1 MSPAPP
7 GANINAMNTNTK
19 NLPPN
24 CRIALKEWAAFVA
37 ALQQGGQLLL
47 LRKGGIREEGK
58 KFLPAHPSFLLFPTY
73 EHQKKDLLKP
83 PFQANVELPANGAK
97 PSTVTFTHWAK
108 LHEAIE
114 ISEENALESI
124 SPFHIWSD
132 DYAHKRLRWKP
143 RQPLWLLI
151 LRVYSLG
158 EPETVPN
165 LPAYGGC
172 KSWITLQEP
181 VPLGDLTPVM
191 SETEF
196 NNAVAQIKKA
206 LDAAAILQASSLS

>member
-1 MSPAPP
+1 
-7 GANINAMNTNTK
+7 MNTHTK
-19 NLPPN
+19 NLPSTCN
-24 CRIALKEWAAFVA
+24 VALKEWAAFVA

-58 KFLPAHPSFLLFPTY
+58 KFIPAHPSFLLFPTY
-73 EHQKKDLLKP
+73 EHQKKELLKL
-83 PFQANVELPANGAK
+83 PFQANVEPPANGAK
-97 PSTVTFTHWAK
+97 PPTVTLSHWAK

-114 ISEENALESI
+114 ISEEDALQSI

-158 EPETVPN
+158 ESQTIPN

-181 VPLGDLTPVM
+181 VPLGELTPVM
-191 SETEF
+191 PEAEF
-196 NNAVAQIKKA
+196 NDAVTRIKKT
-206 LDAAAILQASSLS
+206 LDPSTMLQATPLS

>member
-1 MSPAPP
+1 
-7 GANINAMNTNTK
+7 MNTDAGNFPSTC
-19 NLPPN
+19 NV
-24 CRIALKEWAAFVA
+24 ALKEWAAFVA

-58 KFLPAHPSFLLFPTY
+58 KFMPAHPSFLLFPTY
-73 EHQKKDLLKP
+73 EHQKKELLKP
-83 PFQANVELPANGAK
+83 PYQSNVELPANEAR
-97 PSTVTFTHWAK
+97 PPTVTFTHWAK

-114 ISEENALESI
+114 ISEENVLESI

-151 LRVYSLG
+151 LRVFSLG
-158 EPETVPN
+158 KPRTVPN

-172 KSWITLQEP
+172 KSWTSLQEP
-181 VPLGDLTPVM
+181 VALGQLTPVM
-191 SETEF
+191 PRAEF
-196 NNAVAQIKKA
+196 DNAVAQIKKA
-206 LDAAAILQASSLS
+206 LDPSTISQAVPLS

>member
-1 MSPAPP
+1 MHTDT
-7 GANINAMNTNTK
+7 G
-19 NLPPN
+19 NLPST
-24 CRIALKEWAAFVA
+24 CSVALKEWAAFVA

-58 KFLPAHPSFLLFPTY
+58 KFIPAHPSFLLFPTY

-83 PFQANVELPANGAK
+83 PFQANVELPANGAR
-97 PSTVTFTHWAK
+97 PPAVTLTHWAK

-114 ISEENALESI
+114 ISEEDALQSI

-158 EPETVPN
+158 EPQTVPN

-172 KSWITLQEP
+172 KSWITLREP
-181 VPLGDLTPVM
+181 VSLGELTPVM
-191 SETEF
+191 SEAEF
-196 NNAVAQIKKA
+196 NNAVAQIKKT
-206 LDAAAILQASSLS
+206 LDPSAVLQASPLS

>member
-1 MSPAPP
+1 MKDTT
-7 GANINAMNTNTK
+7 AMPET
-19 NLPPN
+19 
-24 CRIALKEWAAFVA
+24 CQIALKEWAAFVV

-58 KFLPAHPSFLLFPTY
+58 KFIPAHPSFLLFPTY

-97 PSTVTFTHWAK
+97 PSAVTLTHWAK

-114 ISEENALESI
+114 ISGEDALKSI

-151 LRVYSLG
+151 LRVYSLD
-158 EPETVPN
+158 EPRTIPN

-172 KSWITLQEP
+172 KSWITLREP
-181 VPLGDLTPVM
+181 LSLGSLTPVM
-191 SETEF
+191 LETEF
-196 NNAVAQIKKA
+196 NNAVAQIKKT
-206 LDAAAILQASSLS
+206 LDASTIPQAASLS

>member
-1 MSPAPP
+1 
-7 GANINAMNTNTK
+7 MNTHTK
-19 NLPPN
+19 NLPSTCN
-24 CRIALKEWAAFVA
+24 VALKEWDAFVA

-58 KFLPAHPSFLLFPTY
+58 KFIPAHPSFLLFPTY
-73 EHQKKDLLKP
+73 EHQKKELLKL

-97 PSTVTFTHWAK
+97 PPTVTLSHWAK

-114 ISEENALESI
+114 ISEEDALQSI

-158 EPETVPN
+158 ESQTIPN

-181 VPLGDLTPVM
+181 VPLGELTPVM
-191 SETEF
+191 PEAEF
-196 NNAVAQIKKA
+196 NDAVTRIKKT
-206 LDAAAILQASSLS
+206 LDPSTMLQATPLS

>member
-1 MSPAPP
+1 
-7 GANINAMNTNTK
+7 MNTDTGNFPSTC
-19 NLPPN
+19 NV
-24 CRIALKEWAAFVA
+24 ALKEWAAFVA

-58 KFLPAHPSFLLFPTY
+58 KFIPAHPSFLLFPTY
-73 EHQKKDLLKP
+73 EHQKKELLKP
-83 PFQANVELPANGAK
+83 TFQAHVELPDNGAK
-97 PSTVTFTHWAK
+97 PETVTLTHWAK

-114 ISEENALESI
+114 ISEADALEGI

-158 EPETVPN
+158 EPQTIPN
-165 LPAYGGC
+165 LAAYGGC
-172 KSWITLQEP
+172 KSWITLREP
-181 VPLGDLTPVM
+181 LSLGELTPVM

-196 NNAVAQIKKA
+196 NDAVARIKKT
-206 LDAAAILQASSLS
+206 LDPSTVLQAAPLS